1 MDKVIKAL
9 LNTKRSAEASSSA
22 ERLQKV
28 DIQVQGAMLR
38 INGCHCH
45 YENEERGIGWE
56 NLREGKKMMAGWSW
70 YVFFLIFHKFFLII
84 FVYF

>member
-9 LNTKRSAEASSSA
+9 LNTKRSAEAGSSA

-38 INGCHCH
+38 INDS
-45 YENEERGIGWE
+45 NV
-56 NLREGKKMMAGWSW
+56 L
-70 YVFFLIFHKFFLII
+70 VLPL
-84 FVYF
+84 